1 MSETATAS
9 RKPIAM
15 QYMPGDAPP
24 LSIVVGNAFQYI
36 AVVSSFLIYPLIM
49 AREGHLTDLEAD
61 NMQAWGMLVL
71 ALGTTLQALPRG
83 PIGSGYLA
91 PSVMT
96 AIFLGPSLEAVRIG
110 GLALLSGMTIFGGL
124 VQVALSRVLNH
135 MRALLPPELA
145 GVVVF
150 LVGISNGVVGLR
162 YLLEPS
168 FGGSLPSAADW
179 VVAALTLGVMAGT
192 NVWSKGVIGL
202 SCGLIGTAVGYL
214 AAIPL
219 GVLPW
224 ESLVEM
230 AHLPL
235 VSAPG
240 TAQIGWSF
248 SPALILPF
256 TIAALANGLKGAA
269 LLTASQRMLDDDW
282 KRPDM
287 KPISRGVLAD
297 GLTVIAAGV
306 CSVFAVNI
314 SASSVGLTA
323 ATGVASRRVAYAT
336 SAIFV
341 AMAFLP
347 MFTRFLV
354 LTPNPVVGATLLFS
368 SCAIL
373 KSGMEAITSRIYDS
387 RKTLVVGLS
396 IMAGVGV
403 EAFPAAFTHMPQWI
417 HPLTLSALVFGT
429 AVGFL
434 LNLCFR
440 IGLRQ
445 RTVIA
450 LDPEAPDLEALAR
463 FIETQGA
470 VWGAMRD
477 VVKKAEWAAQ
487 ELTDTV
493 VYYCNPRGPMEL
505 SVSFDEFNLNVE
517 LQYAGDILPVV
528 EHRPTPDEIAE
539 LDDGAT
545 RLAAYLLRRT
555 ASTMSTKIRGAR
567 CVVDLRFEH

>member
-1 MSETATAS
+1 MSETTQAA

-15 QYMPGDAPP
+15 QYMPGDSPP
-24 LSIVVGNAFQYI
+24 LSVVAFNALQYI

-49 AREGHLTDLEAD
+49 AREGHLTQAEAD

-71 ALGTTLQALPRG
+71 ALGTTIQALPRG

-96 AIFLGPSLEAVRIG
+96 AIYLGPSLEAVRLG

-124 VQVALSRVLNH
+124 VQIVLSRSLKR
-135 MRALLPPELA
+135 MRALLPPELS
-145 GVVVF
+145 GVVIF

-162 YLLEPS
+162 YLLEPDAT
-168 FGGSLPSAADW
+168 SLPSAPHW
-179 VVAALTLGVMAGT
+179 IVAAVTLAVMGGA
-192 NVWSKGVIGL
+192 NVWSRGVIGL
-202 SCGLIGTAVGYL
+202 SCGLIGSVVGFL
-214 AAIPL
+214 ISIPL

-224 ESLVEM
+224 SDLAAVGSLPIV
-230 AHLPL
+230 A
-235 VSAPG
+235 APG

-248 SPALILPF
+248 SPALVLPF
-256 TIAALANGLKGAA
+256 AIAALANGMKGAA

-287 KPISRGVLAD
+287 EPISRGVLAD
-297 GLTVIAAGV
+297 GLTVVAAGL

-336 SAIFV
+336 SILFV
-341 AMAFLP
+341 MLAFLP
-347 MFTRFLV
+347 MVTRILV
-354 LTPNPVVGATLLFS
+354 LTPDPVVGATLLFS

-373 KSGMEAITSRIYDS
+373 KSGMEAIAARLYDA
-387 RKTLVVGLS
+387 RKTLVVGLA
-396 IMAGVGV
+396 IMAGVAV
-403 EAFPAAFTHMPQWI
+403 EAFPPSFNEMPSWV
-417 HPLTLSALVFGT
+417 HPLTVSALVFGT

-440 IGLRQ
+440 IGQRQ
-445 RTVIA
+445 RTLMV
-450 LDPEAPDLEALAR
+450 LDPQQPNLEALAR
-463 FIETQGA
+463 FIESRGA
-470 VWGAMRD
+470 GWGAMRD

-487 ELTDTV
+487 ELAGTV
-493 VYYCNPRGPMEL
+493 VHYCNPSGPMEL
-505 SVSFDEFNLNVE
+505 SVSFDEFNLNIE
-517 LQYAGDILPVV
+517 LQYDGDILPMVAS
-528 EHRPTPDEIAE
+528 RPSTDEIADYE
-539 LDDGAT
+539 DGPR
-545 RLAAYLLRRT
+545 RLAAYLLRRA
-555 ASTMSTKIRGAR
+555 ASSITTRMRGAK

>member
-1 MSETATAS
+1 V
-9 RKPIAM
+9 
-15 QYMPGDAPP
+15 PP
-24 LSIVVGNAFQYI
+24 FWVVVGNAFQYI

-49 AREGHLTDLEAD
+49 AREGHLTAAEAD
-61 NMQAWGMLVL
+61 NMQAWAMLVL
-71 ALGTTLQALPRG
+71 ALGTTLQALPKG

-96 AIFLGPSLEAVRIG
+96 AIFLGPSLEAVRVG

-124 VQVALSRVLNH
+124 VQVALSRFLNR

-150 LVGISNGVVGLR
+150 LVGISNGVIGLR
-162 YLLEPS
+162 YLL
-168 FGGSLPSAADW
+168 LPTSGTVPGTAHW
-179 VVAALTLGVMAGT
+179 IVAAVTLGVMAGT

-214 AAIPL
+214 VAIPL

-224 ESLVEM
+224 ASLVEM
-230 AHLPL
+230 TKLPL
-235 VSAPG
+235 LSAPG
-240 TAQIGWSF
+240 TAQMGWTF
-248 SPALILPF
+248 SPALMLPF
-256 TIAALANGLKGAA
+256 MIASLANGLKGAA

-297 GLTVIAAGV
+297 GLTVVAAGL
-306 CSVFAVNI
+306 CSVFAVNV

-354 LTPNPVVGATLLFS
+354 LAPNPVVGATLLFS
-368 SCAIL
+368 SCTIL
-373 KSGMEAITSRIYDS
+373 KSGMEVIAARLYDA

-396 IMAGVGV
+396 IMAGIAV
-403 EAFPAAFTHMPQWI
+403 EAFPAAFMEMPKWI
-417 HPLTLSALVFGT
+417 HPLTVSALVFGT
-429 AVGFL
+429 AVGFI

-440 IGLRQ
+440 IGRRQ
-445 RTVIA
+445 RTTIA
-450 LDPEAPDLEALAR
+450 VDPLSPDLPGLVQFVESC
-463 FIETQGA
+463 GA
-470 VWGAMRD
+470 GWGARRD
-477 VVKKAEWAAQ
+477 VVSRAEWAVQ
-487 ELTDTV
+487 ELVDAIV
-493 VYYCNPRGPMEL
+493 HHCNPRGAMSL
-505 SVSFDEFNLNVE
+505 SASFDEFNLDLE
-517 LQYAGDILPVV
+517 LRYAGDMLPMV
-528 EHRPTPDEIAE
+528 EHRPTADEIVDHE
-539 LDDGAT
+539 DGAQ
-545 RLAAYLLRRT
+545 RLAAYLLRRYASRMT
-555 ASTMSTKIRGAR
+555 ASMRDGNPVIRLHF
-567 CVVDLRFEH
+567 DH

>member
-1 MSETATAS
+1 MSGTPTAA

-24 LSIVVGNAFQYI
+24 LSVVFFNALQYI

-49 AREGHLTDLEAD
+49 AREGHLTAAEAD
-61 NMQAWGMLVL
+61 NMQAWAMLVL

-96 AIFLGPSLEAVRIG
+96 AIFLGPSLEAVRVG
-110 GLALLSGMTIFGGL
+110 GLALLSGMTIFGGI
-124 VQVALSRVLNH
+124 VQVILSRSLGR

-145 GVVVF
+145 GVVIF

-162 YLLEPS
+162 YLLEPAS
-168 FGGSLPSAADW
+168 SSLPGAPHW
-179 VVAALTLGVMAGT
+179 TVAAVTLAVMAGA

-202 SCGLIGTAVGYL
+202 SCGLIGSVVGFL
-214 AAIPL
+214 ISIPL
-219 GVLPW
+219 GVLHW
-224 ESLVEM
+224 EDLKAVGSLSVI
-230 AHLPL
+230 A
-235 VSAPG
+235 APG

-248 SPALILPF
+248 SPALVLPF
-256 TIAALANGLKGAA
+256 MIAALANGLKGAA

-287 KPISRGVLAD
+287 GPISRGVLAD
-297 GLTVIAAGV
+297 GLTVIAAGL

-336 SAIFV
+336 SGMFV
-341 AMAFLP
+341 MLAFLP
-347 MFTRFLV
+347 MVTRILV
-354 LTPNPVVGATLLFS
+354 LTPDPVVGATLLFS

-373 KSGMEAITSRIYDS
+373 KSGMDAIAARIYDA

-396 IMAGVGV
+396 IMAGVAV
-403 EAFPAAFTHMPQWI
+403 EAFPPSFNAMPGWI
-417 HPLTLSALVFGT
+417 HPITVSALVFGT

-440 IGLRQ
+440 VGQKQ
-445 RTVIA
+445 RTLIV
-450 LDPEAPDLEALAR
+450 LDPETPDLEALGR
-463 FIETQGA
+463 FIETRGA
-470 VWGAMRD
+470 GWGAMRD

-487 ELTDTV
+487 ELAGTV
-493 VYYCNPRGPMEL
+493 VHYCSPRGPLEL

-517 LQYAGDILPVV
+517 LQYSGEMLPMVAN
-528 EHRPTPDEIAE
+528 RPTPDEIAE
-539 LDDGAT
+539 HEDGAR
-545 RLAAYLLRRT
+545 RLAAYLLRRVAT
-555 ASTMSTKIRGAR
+555 SISSRTRGAK
-567 CVVDLRFEH
+567 CVVNLQFEH

>member
-1 MSETATAS
+1 
-9 RKPIAM
+9 M

-24 LSIVVGNAFQYI
+24 LSVVIGNAFQYI

-49 AREGHLTDLEAD
+49 AREGHLTDAEAD

-110 GLALLSGMTIFGGL
+110 GLALLSGMTIFGGM
-124 VQVALSRVLNH
+124 VQVVLSRGLGR

-162 YLLEPS
+162 YLLVPS
-168 FGGSLPSAADW
+168 SGTMPGAAHW
-179 VVAALTLGVMAGT
+179 IVAAATLAVMAGT

-202 SCGLIGTAVGYL
+202 SCGLIGTAVGYVV
-214 AAIPL
+214 AIPL

-224 ESLVEM
+224 QSLVDM
-230 AHLPL
+230 THLPL

-240 TAQIGWSF
+240 TAQMGWSF

-287 KPISRGVLAD
+287 RPISRGVLSD
-297 GLTVIAAGV
+297 GLTVICAGL
-306 CSVFAVNI
+306 CSVFAVNV

-354 LTPNPVVGATLLFS
+354 LAPDPVVGATLLFS
-368 SCAIL
+368 SCTIL
-373 KSGMEAITSRIYDS
+373 KSGMEAIAARIYDT

-396 IMAGVGV
+396 IMAGVAV
-403 EAFPAAFTHMPQWI
+403 EAFPAAFNEMPAWI
-417 HPLTLSALVFGT
+417 HPVTVSALVFGT
-429 AVGFL
+429 AVGFM

-445 RTVIA
+445 RTQIA
-450 LDPEAPDLEALAR
+450 LDPEMPNLEELAR
-463 FIETQGA
+463 FIESQGA
-470 VWGAMRD
+470 TWGAMRD

-487 ELTDTV
+487 ELAGTV
-493 VYYCNPRGPMEL
+493 VHYCNPRGPLEL
-505 SVSFDEFNLNVE
+505 SVSFDEFNLNIE
-517 LQYAGDILPVV
+517 LQYVGDILPMVDR
-528 EHRPTPDEIAE
+528 RPTPDEIAE
-539 LDDGAT
+539 YDDGAR
-545 RLAAYLLRRT
+545 RLAAYLLRRA
-555 ASTMSTKIRGAR
+555 ASSISSRMRGSK

>member
-1 MSETATAS
+1 MSEAAHAA

-15 QYMPGDAPP
+15 RYMPGDAPP
-24 LSIVVGNAFQYI
+24 LPVVAGNALQYI

-49 AREGHLTDLEAD
+49 AREGHLTDSEAD

-71 ALGTTLQALPRG
+71 ALGTSLQALPRG
-83 PIGSGYLA
+83 PVGSGYLA

-110 GLALLSGMTIFGGL
+110 GLALLSGMTIFGGV
-124 VQVALSRVLNH
+124 VQVVLSRGLNR

-150 LVGISNGVVGLR
+150 LVGMSNGVVGLR
-162 YLLEPS
+162 YLLIPS
-168 FGGSLPSAADW
+168 GGTPASGHW
-179 VVAALTLGVMAGT
+179 IVAAMTLAVMAGT

-202 SCGLIGTAVGYL
+202 SCGLIGTAVGYMI
-214 AAIPL
+214 AIPL

-224 ESLVEM
+224 ESLVRL
-230 AHLPL
+230 ADLPV

-240 TAQIGWSF
+240 VAHFGWSF

-256 TIAALANGLKGAA
+256 VIAALANGLKGAA

-306 CSVFAVNI
+306 CSVFAVNV

-341 AMAFLP
+341 LMAFLP
-347 MFTRFLV
+347 MATRFLV
-354 LTPNPVVGATLLFS
+354 LAPDSVVGATLLFS
-368 SCAIL
+368 SCTIL
-373 KSGMEAITSRIYDS
+373 KSGMEAIAARLYDT

-396 IMAGVGV
+396 IMAGVAV
-403 EAFPAAFTHMPQWI
+403 EAFPASFNEMPGWI
-417 HPLTLSALVFGT
+417 HPITVSALVFGT

-440 IGLRQ
+440 IGQRQ
-445 RTVIA
+445 RTLMV
-450 LDPEAPDLEALAR
+450 LDPRTPDLEELAR
-463 FIETQGA
+463 FVESRGA
-470 VWGAMRD
+470 GWGAMRD

-487 ELTDTV
+487 ELAGTV
-493 VYYCNPRGPMEL
+493 VHYCNPRGPMEL
-505 SVSFDEFNLNVE
+505 SVSFDEFNLYVQ
-517 LQYAGDILPVV
+517 LQYAGDILPMV
-528 EHRPTPDEIAE
+528 ERRPSPDEIAE
-539 LDDGAT
+539 HEDGAR
-545 RLAAYLLRRT
+545 RLAAYLLRRA
-555 ASTMSTKIRGAR
+555 ASSVSSRMRGGKS
-567 CVVDLRFEH
+567 VVDLRFEH

>member
-1 MSETATAS
+1 MSGSATAA
-9 RKPIAM
+9 RRPIAVR
-15 QYMPGDAPP
+15 YMPADKPP
-24 LSIVVGNAFQYI
+24 LSVVVGNAFQYI

-49 AREGHLTDLEAD
+49 AREGHLTDAEAD
-61 NMQAWGMLVL
+61 NMQSWGMLVL

-83 PIGSGYLA
+83 PVGSGYLA

-124 VQVALSRVLNH
+124 VQVALSRVLNR

-168 FGGSLPSAADW
+168 SGSLPGAADW
-179 VVAALTLGVMAGT
+179 IVAALTLGAMAGT

-202 SCGLIGTAVGYL
+202 SCGLIGTAVGYI

-230 AHLPL
+230 AQLPL

-248 SPALILPF
+248 SPALMIPF

-306 CSVFAVNI
+306 CSVFAVNV

-341 AMAFLP
+341 VMAFLP
-347 MFTRFLV
+347 MFTRFRV

-373 KSGMEAITSRIYDS
+373 KSGMEAIAARIYDA
-387 RKTLVVGLS
+387 RKTLVVGLA
-396 IMAGVGV
+396 IMAGVAV
-403 EAFPAAFTHMPQWI
+403 EAFPAAFTVMPKWI

-429 AVGFL
+429 SVGFL

-445 RTVIA
+445 RTQIT
-450 LDPEAPDLEALAR
+450 LDPETPDLEALAL
-463 FIETQGA
+463 FIEGRGA
-470 VWGAMRD
+470 SWGAMRD

-487 ELTDTV
+487 ELAGTV
-493 VYYCNPRGPMEL
+493 VHYCNPSGPLAL

-517 LQYAGDILPVV
+517 LQYSGDILPMV
-528 EHRPTPDEIAE
+528 ERRPTPDEIAE
-539 LDDGAT
+539 LDDGAR

-555 ASTMSTKIRGAR
+555 ATSVSSRMRGTT
-567 CVVDLRFEH
+567 CIVDLRFEH